1 METFKFHISWFE
13 VLKEYPDKVRL
24 EVYEAV
30 ISHFLG
36 TEKNVSSPESRA
48 LLLFILNDIKADE
61 ERLETLA
68 KRNRENGK
76 KGGRPKNPTKPKKPT
91 GLLKETQNN
100 PKNPLGFDDR
110 KKEFYNSLVPFL
122 KDYDRKMIRDFFDYW
137 SEPNKSKSK
146 MKWELNK
153 TWDLKLRLIRWHNN
167 NKPKKEDIGVKLTD
181 NSKDKYNGEEGW

>member
-1 METFKFHISWFE
+1 METFKFHLSWFE

-36 TEKNVSSPESRA
+36 IYKGVSTPESKA

-110 KKEFYNSLVPFL
+110 KNEFYNSLVPFL

-153 TWDLKLRLIRWHNN
+153 TWDLKLRLIRWYNN
-167 NKPKKEDIGVKLTD
+167 NKPKKEEIGIKLTD